1 MTSIFDSLIWSV
13 AQRHAVDPFLV
24 KAVIAAESS
33 FDPRAY
39 RAEPQIGDASWGL
52 MQTLYR
58 TARDMG
64 YTGAPEGLF
73 DPATSIEYGTRYLKR
88 QLLRYSGE
96 TARAVAAYNS
106 GTAYTR
112 PDGSFVN
119 QPYVDRVMTFYASFR
134 GGPGGESEKDAT
146 VLLRSDLPQLGPVP
160 GSQRVPIRISASAS
174 AAGGNI
180 ASLETFLSEDYAPWV
195 LALGGGLLLAALSSR
210 RK

>member
-39 RAEPQIGDASWGL
+39 RAEPQINDASWGL

-96 TARAVAAYNS
+96 TARAVAAYNA

-112 PDGSFVN
+112 ADGSFVN
-119 QPYVDRVMTFYASFR
+119 QPYVDRVMGFYASFR

>member
-1 MTSIFDSLIWSV
+1 MSSAFDSLINQV
-13 AQRHAVDPFLV
+13 ASRHGVDPFLV
-24 KAVIAAESS
+24 KAVVAAESS

-39 RAEPQIGDASWGL
+39 RAEPQINDASWGL
-52 MQTLYR
+52 MQTLYA

-64 YTGAPEGLF
+64 YQGAPEGLF

-88 QLLRYSGE
+88 QLIRYSGD
-96 TARAVAAYNS
+96 TPRAVAAYNS

-112 PDGSFVN
+112 ADGSFVN
-119 QPYVDRVMTFYASFR
+119 QAYVDRVMRFYARFK
-134 GGPGGESEKDAT
+134 GGPSGEGEKDAT

-160 GSQRVPIRISASAS
+160 GSRVPIRISATAS
-174 AAGGNI
+174 AAGENV

-195 LALGGGLLLAALSSR
+195 LAIGGGLLLAALSSR

>member
-1 MTSIFDSLIWSV
+1 MSNAFDSLIHSI
-13 AQRHAVDPFLV
+13 ASRHGVDPFLV

-33 FDPRAY
+33 FDPRAF
-39 RAEPQIGDASWGL
+39 RNEPQIQDASRGL
-52 MQTLYR
+52 MQTLYA

-88 QLLRYSGE
+88 QLLRYSGD

-106 GTAYTR
+106 GTAYVR
-112 PDGSFVN
+112 NGAFVN
-119 QPYVDRVMTFYASFR
+119 QPYVDRVMRFYAAFR
-134 GGPGGESEKDAT
+134 GGPGGEGEKDAT

-160 GSQRVPIRISASAS
+160 GSERVPIRISASAT
-174 AAGGNI
+174 AGGGNI
-180 ASLETFLSEDYAPWV
+180 ASLETFLSEDYAPYI
-195 LALGGGLLLAALSSR
+195 LAIGGGLLLAALSSR